1 MRKDC
6 APVAFSTTPW
16 AEALCGI
23 IASTVIA
30 MEGRYESP
38 TSVPPPDIANSKAC
52 TQSGAFALLL
62 SVAILLLIP
71 HWWQRPWEI
80 ALAAYISDRANLAN
94 ELATLDDNPTW
105 QKYQNANKSA
115 DSTPFE
121 QLLERSYLVYSSSS
135 RDVSKKKPT
144 ETKLE
149 AHQTAKKST
158 PRIGPVTGLSATAVE
173 YEHLPELRSIADL
186 LTKLNDPQLLTNSM
200 RESNFFTF
208 SILSWGQKR
217 NALMYRNVVL
227 NSCVVTRLEIPT
239 IAPGAPKPDY
249 FAPLLDN
256 DAMLKCLSLQD
267 IRQLA
272 KLELPTFPNPLQ
284 LGGRIQQEIVVNP
297 WSLSASLF
305 PISLIAQL
313 LLFFVLVY
321 FGAFASEAVSSA
333 TFPTPGTL
341 FAAFSRSRWLLFAIF
356 IAIWIPLAASLA
368 MSVVSHKWQLMA
380 CNVPILI
387 AVLFIQSVLR
397 RKSYFGSLLPGGGT
411 R

>member
-1 MRKDC
+1 
-6 APVAFSTTPW
+6 
-16 AEALCGI
+16 
-23 IASTVIA
+23 

-62 SVAILLLIP
+62 SVAILLLIS
-71 HWWQRPWEI
+71 HWWQRPREI

-94 ELATLDDNPTW
+94 ELATLDDNPIW

-121 QLLERSYLVYSSSS
+121 QLLEKSYPVPGSE
-135 RDVSKKKPT
+135 DASKKEPA
-144 ETKLE
+144 ETKLK
-149 AHQTAKKST
+149 AHKTAKKSIST
-158 PRIGPVTGLSATAVE
+158 PFIAPATNLVATAFE
-173 YEHLPELRSIADL
+173 SLPELRSIADL
-186 LTKLNDPQLLTNSM
+186 LIRLNDPQLLSNSM
-200 RESNFFTF
+200 KESNFFTF
-208 SILSWGQKR
+208 SILGWAQKR
-217 NALMYRNVVL
+217 NDLMYRNVVL
-227 NSCVVTRLEIPT
+227 NSCVVTRLDIPT
-239 IAPGAPKPDY
+239 TAPGAPKPDY
-249 FAPLLDN
+249 FVPKLDN
-256 DAMLKCLSLQD
+256 DAMLKCLTLQD

-284 LGGRIQQEIVVNP
+284 LDGRIQQEIVVNP
-297 WSLSASLF
+297 WSLSASLL
-305 PISLIAQL
+305 PISLIAQV

-368 MSVVSHKWQLMA
+368 MSVVSHKWPLMA